1 MTQHSE
7 GTAADQRT
15 ERNPVATLEL
25 IKRNAQVASLEMG
38 VLEHGTS
45 SDSAVARSRDR
56 GVLQGSIAFCPVG
69 RSACDNRPVGRYFRT
84 FHPET
89 SDAGQRG

>member
-1 MTQHSE
+1 MIQHGE

-15 ERNPVATLEL
+15 ERNPIATLEL

-38 VLEHGTS
+38 VLEDGAS
-45 SDSAVARSRDR
+45 SDARSRDR
-56 GVLQGSIAFCPVG
+56 DVLQGSIAFCPVG
-69 RSACDNRPVGRYFRT
+69 RSACDNWTVRRYFRT